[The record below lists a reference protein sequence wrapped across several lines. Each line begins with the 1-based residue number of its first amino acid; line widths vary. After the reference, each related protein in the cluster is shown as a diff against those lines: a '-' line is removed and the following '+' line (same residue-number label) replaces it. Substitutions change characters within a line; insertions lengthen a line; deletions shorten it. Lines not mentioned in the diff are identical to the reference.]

1 MQLMSN
7 AREIAAALV
16 LLAGVMAVAIAPASA
31 QTSAAGRAGNAA
43 KPGTPRAPEAPATPK
58 TAEAPG
64 TSKTPESPE
73 TPEIV
78 ALPSPGSPLVAIRLL
93 FRAGSIDDPAGKEG
107 LAALTS
113 LMVAEAGTAKR
124 TYSQLLEDLYPLAA
138 QISGATDREVTVFS
152 GTVAR
157 GALDT
162 YAGLLAEAVL
172 SPAFSESDFRRNR
185 EQLLSYLTNT
195 LRSGS
200 DELLGLEALQQRIFA
215 GHPYGH
221 APAGTVAGL
230 ASVTLDEVRRF
241 HRTHYTRANLMI
253 GVAGGYPEGFPAR
266 LARDLAGLPSGSRS
280 ARTLPPPPPVAGRRI
295 TLIDKEASSVGIHF
309 GFPLPITR
317 KDPDYYPLLVANSFL
332 GEHRTFNG
340 RLIVELRQ
348 VRGLNYGD
356 YSYIEYWD
364 DPPETYRPSPNVPRR
379 EQYFSVWVRPVVPA
393 DAHFALRAALHEVR
407 QVQERGLTPEQ
418 FELTRNFLVNYSRL
432 WVQDLSSRLGF
443 HMDSRY
449 YGMPYYIDEIEARLR
464 KLTVDDVNRAA
475 RKYLATDAFDAVLVT
490 ADAARLAAA
499 LKQDQPSPKK
509 YDNPVPGAVLDAD
522 KAIST
527 LPLRPTAVEIVP
539 VNQMFEK

>member
-7 AREIAAALV
+7 AREIASALV
-16 LLAGVMAVAIAPASA
+16 LLAGVMAVAAAPASA
-31 QTSAAGRAGNAA
+31 QTAE
-43 KPGTPRAPEAPATPK
+43 TPE
-58 TAEAPG
+58 TAG
-64 TSKTPESPE
+64 TSATLETPE

-93 FRAGSIDDPAGKEG
+93 FRAGSIDDPPGKEG

-113 LMVAEAGTAKR
+113 LMVAEAGTARR

-157 GALDT
+157 GALDI
-162 YAGLLAEAVL
+162 YARLLVEAVL
-172 SPAFSESDFRRNR
+172 SPAFAESDFRRNR

-195 LRSGS
+195 LRAGS
-200 DELLGLEALQQRIFA
+200 DEPLGLEALQQRIFA

-230 ASVTLDEVRRF
+230 ASLTPEDVRRF

-266 LARDLAGLPSGSRS
+266 LAHDLACLPAGGRS
-280 ARTLPPPPPVAGRRI
+280 AKTLPPPPQVAGRRI
-295 TLIDKEASSVGIHF
+295 TLIDKETSSVGIHF
-309 GFPLPITR
+309 GFALPITR
-317 KDPDYYPLLVANSFL
+317 KDPDHYPLMVVNSFL
-332 GEHRTFNG
+332 GEHRSFNG
-340 RLIVELRQ
+340 RLAVELRQ

-364 DPPETYRPSPNVPRR
+364 APPETHHPPPNVPRR

-393 DAHFALRAALHEVR
+393 DAHFALRAALYEVR
-407 QVQERGLTPEQ
+407 RTQERGLTPEQ
-418 FELTRNFLVNYSRL
+418 FELTRNFLINYSKL

-490 ADAARLAAA
+490 AGAARLAHA
-499 LKQDQPSPKK
+499 LEQDQPSPKK
-509 YDNPVPGAVLDAD
+509 YDNPVPAEVLEAD
-522 KAIST
+522 KAIGA
-527 LPLRPTAVEIVP
+527 LPLRPTAVEVVP